1 MNLRLKRTP
10 GIYLVGFMASGKST
24 IGRHL
29 AERLGWSFIDIDDE
43 IEAAQRTRIAD
54 IFQARGEAEFR
65 RIELETIREHVG
77 RIGRGLPAVVAL
89 GGGAFVEAAN
99 RELLATGG
107 ISVWLDCP
115 LSMVRQR
122 VSRNDDRPLARDPQ
136 QFAALYA
143 SRRKAYRLADL
154 RVPVETDAALEVV
167 EAILSHPYFK

>member
-10 GIYLVGFMASGKST
+10 GIYLVGFMGSGKST

-29 AERLGWSFIDIDDE
+29 AQRLGWTFIDIDDE
-43 IEAAQRTRIAD
+43 IETAERASIAD
-54 IFQARGEAEFR
+54 IFEARGEAEFR
-65 RIELETIREHVG
+65 RIERETLREQV
-77 RIGRGLPAVVAL
+77 RRVGRGLPAVIAL

-107 ISVWLDCP
+107 VSVWLDCP

-122 VSRNDDRPLARDPQ
+122 VSRNNHRPLARDPR

-143 SRRKAYRLADL
+143 SRREAYRLADM
-154 RVPVETDAALEVV
+154 RVPVETDAAAEVV